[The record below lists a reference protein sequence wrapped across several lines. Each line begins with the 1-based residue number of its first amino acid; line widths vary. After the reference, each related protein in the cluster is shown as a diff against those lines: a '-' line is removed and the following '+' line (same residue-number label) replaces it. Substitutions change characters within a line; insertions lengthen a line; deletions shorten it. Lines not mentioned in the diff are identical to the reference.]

1 MIPIIPLGKIG
12 RLRLQSS
19 MTIQD
24 PLSKFRITGGTES
37 ANADDK
43 AALPLY
49 LAHNS
54 KDKIRYLQIKQSL
67 EHRSPAY
74 DYLLDVITDADRGRE
89 IALIFSFMLVKI
101 RGKNLQEVATSLMRR
116 HCEFIQIYDAE
127 CFSLSR
133 KANEPIIESIEIVA
147 GSIGGNAQ
155 NPSVAV

>member
-1 MIPIIPLGKIG
+1 
-12 RLRLQSS
+12 
-19 MTIQD
+19 MTTQD

-37 ANADDK
+37 ANADNNAPK
-43 AALPLY
+43 SAALPPY